1 MDLLHALFR
10 WICATI
16 SANFH
21 FESHFHRKN
30 TLWWMKAVQLAGKRL
45 KCVTLIR
52 GGFKCTKCPSIQPV
66 RKTLCRARGANCQT
80 KKPISTFETGTRISV
95 FQFLISRRKT
105 RINFSKPNA
114 LQWVFFEI
122 SLSGASYKRRIWL
135 KFRWY
140 QDKLQNF
147 AEESAKL

>member
-21 FESHFHRKN
+21 FESHFQRKN
-30 TLWWMKAVQLAGKRL
+30 TLWWMKSVQLAGKIL

-105 RINFSKPNA
+105 RINIIHENA
-114 LQWVFFEI
+114 FLGRQTKCIAMSVFWNFTE
-122 SLSGASYKRRIWL
+122 WC
-135 KFRWY
+135 
-140 QDKLQNF
+140 KLQ
-147 AEESAKL
+147 AAYMVKV

>member
-21 FESHFHRKN
+21 FESHFQRKN
-30 TLWWMKAVQLAGKRL
+30 TLWWMKSVQLAGKIL

-66 RKTLCRARGANCQT
+66 RKPYAGHGVPTVKLKSQFQLLRREREFLSFNSLFRDEKQES
-80 KKPISTFETGTRISV
+80 ISALRMHFWGG
-95 FQFLISRRKT
+95 
-105 RINFSKPNA
+105 KPNA
-114 LQWVFFEI
+114 LQWVFFWNFTE
-122 SLSGASYKRRIWL
+122 WC
-135 KFRWY
+135 
-140 QDKLQNF
+140 KLQ
-147 AEESAKL
+147 AAYMVKV